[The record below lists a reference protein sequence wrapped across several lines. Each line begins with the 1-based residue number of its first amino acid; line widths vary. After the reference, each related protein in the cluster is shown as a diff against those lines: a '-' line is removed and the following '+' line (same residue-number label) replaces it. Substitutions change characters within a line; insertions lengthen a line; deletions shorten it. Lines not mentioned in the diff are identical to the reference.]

1 MNSGKIYAAEL
12 DDIPVLKFEGD
23 VRVLMSSTLESYF
36 NSLYEHDSLDAMLID
51 LSDTRGIDST
61 TLGLLAKMAIKLKK
75 MFNVRPTIVSTN
87 ANITRILQSMNF
99 GAVTDIVNEPLAD
112 SAEFGELKQSVDS
125 EARIRQRVIEAHQTL
140 MELSE
145 ENRLQ
150 FQDLVNA
157 LKKEAP

>member
-12 DDIPVLKFEGD
+12 DNIPVLKFVGD
-23 VRVLMSSTLESYF
+23 VRVLMSTTLEHYF
-36 NSLYEHDSLDAMLID
+36 QSLYRHESLDAMLID
-51 LSDTRGIDST
+51 LSDTLGIDST

-75 MFNVRPTIVSTN
+75 MYDVRPTIVSTN

-99 GAVTDIVNEPLAD
+99 GAVTEIVDEPLAR
-112 SAEFGELKQSVDS
+112 SASFGELAHLDDS

-145 ENRLQ
+145 ANRLQ

-157 LKKEAP
+157 LKKEV

>member
-12 DDIPVLKFEGD
+12 DNIPVLKFVGD
-23 VRVLMSSTLESYF
+23 VRVLMSSTLENYF
-36 NSLYEHDSLDAMLID
+36 DGLYEHDSLDAVLID
-51 LSDTRGIDST
+51 LTETRGIDST

-75 MFNVRPTIVSTN
+75 MFDVQPTIVSTN

-99 GAVTDIVNEPLAD
+99 GAVTQIVSEPLAR
-112 SAEFGELKQSVDS
+112 SAAFGELTQLEDS

-145 ENRLQ
+145 DNRLQ
-150 FQDLVNA
+150 FQDLVSV
-157 LKKEAP
+157 LKKET